1 MSRTFDDIYHSGI
14 ISEIN
19 KEKIL
24 VSIIS
29 HSACASCKVKG
40 MCNVSEMKE
49 KIIEAGQQLKTILI
63 DYTEKDGSNEG
74 WREVEPYS
82 FKIKKGISSL
92 NFGRYSFFLFNF
104 FILIFF

>member
-1 MSRTFDDIYHSGI
+1 MNAYQNINKEMSRTFDDIYHSGI

-49 KIIEAGQQLKTILI
+49 KIV
-63 DYTEKDGSNEG
+63 
-74 WREVEPYS
+74 EVIINPV
-82 FKIKKGISSL
+82 
-92 NFGRYSFFLFNF
+92 
-104 FILIFF
+104 